1 MCCMC
6 DAMPAGDDMMAA
18 AVALLFTPPPE
29 RRRHRRRR
37 HLCPRELE
45 ARDANEKRDECVQR
59 ERWMSACRGRSDW
72 RWLETMKLMSASV
85 KRGRR
90 CGDNKGLVHATARQ
104 DQVISPHHPSH
115 HCTYACYRHSEYRR
129 SFRRPIPKTSSHSF
143 GH

>member
-1 MCCMC
+1 MC

-59 ERWMSACRGRSDW
+59 EMDECMPWPKRLAVVGDHEVDVGFGEERQTLW
-72 RWLETMKLMSASV
+72 RQQRPCSRDRTPRPGHIAAS
-85 KRGRR
+85 
-90 CGDNKGLVHATARQ
+90 LQ
-104 DQVISPHHPSH
+104 SPLHIRMLQ
-115 HCTYACYRHSEYRR
+115 T
-129 SFRRPIPKTSSHSF
+129 F
-143 GH
+143 